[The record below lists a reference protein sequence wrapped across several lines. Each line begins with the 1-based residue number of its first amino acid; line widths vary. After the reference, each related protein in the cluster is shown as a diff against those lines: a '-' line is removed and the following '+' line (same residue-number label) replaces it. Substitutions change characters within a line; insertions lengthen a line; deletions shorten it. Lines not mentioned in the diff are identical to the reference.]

1 MATVTEHVAT
11 TSAPE
16 QRFLIRAV
24 DWDWY
29 EKLLELVGDR
39 GAIRITYDRGN
50 LELMSPALKHEDYK
64 TLFGR
69 FIETVTEELEL
80 PCRGAGSTT
89 WKKRIEDR
97 GLEADESFYLAN
109 THRMAGKREKVD
121 LNVDPPPDLAIEIEI
136 SRSALDRMAI
146 YAALGV
152 PEVWRFDG
160 ETLRVEELHDGAYIE
175 ADHSSAFPFL
185 HPHEIAHWIT
195 AAESAVD
202 HSPWGRQ
209 LRRWVR
215 DELAPRVQAR

>member
-1 MATVTEHVAT
+1 MATVTEHPAT

-16 QRFLIRAV
+16 QRFVIRAV

-39 GAIRITYDRGN
+39 AAIRITYDRGN
-50 LELMSPALKHEDYK
+50 LELMSPALEHEDYK
-64 TLFGR
+64 KLFGR
-69 FIETVTEELEL
+69 FVETVTEELEL
-80 PCRGAGSTT
+80 PCRAAGSTT
-89 WKKRIEDR
+89 WKKRIADR
-97 GLEADESFYLAN
+97 GLEADESYYLAN

-136 SRSALDRMAI
+136 SRSTLDRMAV

-160 ETLRVEELHDGAYIE
+160 EALRVEQLHDGAYAE
-175 ADHSSAFPFL
+175 VDHSSAFPFL
-185 HPHEIAHWIT
+185 RLDEIARWIA

-202 HSPWGRQ
+202 HSVWGRR
-209 LRRWVR
+209 LRQWVR
-215 DELAPRVQAR
+215 DELLPRVQGR